1 MSTYFFKTN
10 MNSEGLV
17 SQAKT
22 QLDQLQQSNEI
33 DRWNVDF
40 NHPEHILEIETQS
53 LSPDMVKHK
62 LREMGIEADFTKA
75 PEAR

>member
-1 MSTYFFKTN
+1 

-33 DRWNVDF
+33 DRWKVDS
-40 NHPEHILEIETQS
+40 NHPENILEIETQT
-53 LSPDMVKHK
+53 LTPEMVKHK
-62 LREMGIEADFTKA
+62 LREMGIDADFTKA

>member
-10 MNSEGLV
+10 ITNEGLV
-17 SQAKT
+17 SQAKN

-33 DRWNVDF
+33 DRWNFDD
-40 NHPEHILEIETQS
+40 NHPERLLEIETQS